1 MIIKSLIIA
10 AVALVLLLSAFG
22 AGSRYRTGVDEATFR
37 VKWEDRSERDEELSA
52 ARTRHED
59 DAVAAAR
66 VACAGPEVQLPIAPV
81 PAAECAPPGTVTE
94 FVIQKKFMT
103 CVPWWDV
110 VTQRDIKT
118 CR

>member
-1 MIIKSLIIA
+1 MIIKSLIA
-10 AVALVLLLSAFG
+10 VVVALVLLLSAFG
-22 AGSRYRTGVDEATFR
+22 AGSRYRAGVDEAAFR
-37 VKWEDRSERDEELSA
+37 IKWDDRSERDEDLSA
-52 ARTRHED
+52 ARTKHED

-66 VACAGPEVQLPIAPV
+66 VACAGPEAQQLLPATPAP
-81 PAAECAPPGTVTE
+81 ECAPPGTVTRY
-94 FVIQKKFMT
+94 VIQKKFMT